1 MSKLCFAPR
10 LAISRLPTDSL
21 ALHGKM
27 DVGVGSFVFAL
38 GIIGARPF
46 LAPPD
51 SAASKAKLWS
61 SFVRSVKKS
70 APTLLLGLFRVAM
83 VKGVEYPVR
92 LPLTLLSRSRSSR

>member
-1 MSKLCFAPR
+1 
-10 LAISRLPTDSL
+10 
-21 ALHGKM
+21 M

-51 SAASKAKLWS
+51 PATIAQLWP
-61 SFVRSVKKS
+61 SFLRSFRKS
-70 APTLLLGLFRVAM
+70 VPTLLLGLIRVAM

-92 LPLTLLSRSRSSR
+92 RLQLLDSCLPSRMLMRAS